1 MDICPGD
8 SPGKNT
14 GVGCR
19 ASSRGSSQP
28 RDWSQVSCIAGRF
41 FTIWA
46 TREAWWLVGNTKML
60 QSALQACRLWSPQ
73 EVLDQSSSDT
83 EGWLLIQHHSN
94 MVLQYEP
101 CFWNLWTNENCRW
114 LCCLFTYF
122 SYVVLLIISKLNYF
136 RLLPKYGCL
145 TWSLRRR
152 AALAI
157 REDES
162 SATPPCG
169 RGLCTYDQ
177 SSSAWSRQTPWS
189 SHVDNDHCVT
199 VHHKTLPWYFPVPKW
214 QEVAL
219 SSRPTVDPHL

>member
-1 MDICPGD
+1 M
-8 SPGKNT
+8 
-14 GVGCR
+14 GCR

-46 TREAWWLVGNTKML
+46 TREAWWLVRNTKML

-122 SYVVLLIISKLNYF
+122 SYVLLLIISKLNYF
-136 RLLPKYGCL
+136 RLLLKYGCL

-169 RGLCTYDQ
+169 RGLCTCDQ

-219 SSRPTVDPHL
+219 SSRPTVAPHL